1 MSFKLIIAGGRD
13 FDNRELVR
21 LSLKA
26 YLKENNLK
34 VSDLTIVSGHGEK
47 WDTKSKTYELSG
59 ADKLGEDIAIK
70 NNIPL
75 LTFPADW
82 SKYGRAAGPKRN
94 EEMAKVANGLLA
106 FWDGESRGTLS
117 MINNA
122 KKRGLIVKVIQY

>member
-21 LSLKA
+21 LALKD

-47 WDTKSKTYELSG
+47 WDANSKTYELSG

-122 KKRGLIVKVIQY
+122 KKSGLVVKVIQY

>member
-13 FDNRELVR
+13 FANRELVR
-21 LSLKA
+21 LSLKD

-47 WDTKSKTYELSG
+47 WDAKSKTYELSG